1 MSDLTLRRKIG
12 QMLLVGFPGPAVGP
26 AYERLIREY
35 KLGNV
40 ILFSGNLK
48 NARQAR
54 ELCAGLQERILQS
67 TGVPA
72 LIAVDQEGGMVSRM
86 PPDGTNIPSAM
97 AVAATGD
104 PHNAFLAGELTA
116 RELRAMGINM
126 DIAPVLDINSNPENP
141 LIGVR
146 SYGDTAETVA
156 AYGNA
161 MAEGL
166 LSGRVIPVAKHFPGH
181 GDTAVDSHLGLPVV
195 PKTRE
200 ELEQCELLPFRSAIA
215 HGIPCIM
222 AAHILF
228 PKIEKEQV
236 PASLSRDILTGL
248 LKESCGFDGLVL
260 TDCLEMQAVQAGFG
274 TAAGAVAAVRAGAH
288 LVCISHT
295 AALAEQAADALAE
308 AVQNG
313 GLPMAVID
321 EAVEKILALKRRFA
335 LEAGGSLSEVGC
347 ARHRALAAGMSAQS
361 ITLARGALPARVGKA
376 LFIGCRAVRS
386 TPVVDDTGNALCF
399 PFYMAKRLGGEG
411 IEMSVEPD
419 ESERAR
425 IAARARRY
433 STVVIGTY
441 DGLRHP
447 GQLELTNRLGRQQ
460 DGVVVAALHSPYDLR
475 EIGPCAAAF
484 VLFEYTFPA
493 FDAFARILAGEAA
506 AGGHLGIRL
515 KKGADAGAGGED

>member
-1 MSDLTLRRKIG
+1 MMDLTLRQKIG
-12 QMLLVGFPGPAVGP
+12 QMLMAGFPGPAIGP
-26 AYERLIREY
+26 TYERLIREY

-40 ILFSGNLK
+40 ILFSENLK
-48 NARQAR
+48 NASQTR
-54 ELCAGLQERILQS
+54 ELCASLQEQILQN
-67 TGVPA
+67 TGFPA

-161 MAEGL
+161 MAKGL
-166 LSGRVIPVAKHFPGH
+166 LSGQVIPVAKHFPGH

-195 PKTRE
+195 EKTQK
-200 ELEQCELLPFRSAIA
+200 ELEQCELLPFRSAIV

-222 AAHILF
+222 AAHILY
-228 PKIEKEQV
+228 PKIEKDQV
-236 PASLSRDILTGL
+236 PASLSHDILTGL
-248 LKESCGFDGLVL
+248 LKESCGFDGLVI

-274 TAAGAVAAVRAGAH
+274 TAAGAVAAVCAGAH

-295 AALAEQAADALAE
+295 AALVEQAAKALE
-308 AVQNG
+308 VAVQSG
-313 GLPMAVID
+313 SLPMAVVD

-335 LEAGGSLSEVGC
+335 LGAYGTLSEVGC

-361 ITLARGALPARVGKA
+361 ITLVRGALPAQTGKT

-386 TPVVDDTGNALCF
+386 TPVVDETGSALCF
-399 PFYMAKRLGGEG
+399 PFYLADRLGGTG

-419 ESERAR
+419 EPERAR
-425 IAARARRY
+425 IAAQARQY
-433 STVVIGTY
+433 DTVVIGTY

-447 GQLELTNRLGRQQ
+447 GQIELANLLGRQQ
-460 DGVVVAALHSPYDLR
+460 NVVVAALHSPYDLR

-484 VLFEYTFPA
+484 ALFEYTFPA
-493 FDAFARILAGEAA
+493 FDAFAHILAGEAA
-506 AGGHLGIRL
+506 AEGRLGIRL